1 MEFWGYTWQWELS
14 VPKSRYDQYSSIQV
28 NERFI
33 YGANNFDYLVTT
45 EDPFIRDMAIALRNS
60 SNQMGYSQSDEI
72 GFILAFV
79 QSLPYTSDNIT
90 TGYDEFPRFPLE
102 TLIDGGG
109 DCEDSSILFAT
120 LVIILGYD
128 AIFIN
133 PPNHL
138 AVGVMVENVEGS
150 YIEYNNK
157 QYFYCETTISGWSIG
172 VLPDIFDEQDI
183 NLILINSNLQ
193 CKLEVRSFLI
203 ITVVILIILTGLV
216 LVVVWRKRNI

>member
-1 MEFWGYTWQWELS
+1 MRKIIFKFLLIWCILFGSIGLTNSSAEKYFTREFEWNFGGYTWQWELS

-138 AVGVMVENVEGS
+138 AVGVVVENVEGS

-157 QYFYCETTISGWSIG
+157 QYFYCETTISGVEHWGS
-172 VLPDIFDEQDI
+172 P
-183 NLILINSNLQ
+183 
-193 CKLEVRSFLI
+193 
-203 ITVVILIILTGLV
+203 
-216 LVVVWRKRNI
+216 